1 MAEKQVGKEMAAGGL
16 RDMYTTV
23 TKKELEGNKE
33 GRGNKTQRRRDEET
47 QRRRDEEK
55 RGEAL
60 TRPV

>member
-1 MAEKQVGKEMAAGGL
+1 MAEKQVGKETAAGGL

-23 TKKELEGNKE
+23 TRKGLEGNKE
-33 GRGNKTQRRRDEET
+33 ERGNKTQRRRDEESS
-47 QRRRDEEK
+47 EK

>member
-23 TKKELEGNKE
+23 TRKDLEGNKE
-33 GRGNKTQRRRDEET
+33 GRGNKTQRRRDEESS
-47 QRRRDEEK
+47 EK
-55 RGEAL
+55 SGEAL

>member
-23 TKKELEGNKE
+23 TRKDLEGNKE
-33 GRGNKTQRRRDEET
+33 GRGNKTQRRRDAESS
-47 QRRRDEEK
+47 EK